1 MKKKIPRKELVNMM
15 TTLVNDPNTIVC
27 EHPLCHQ
34 NLTII
39 RDKNSSSELFRNAV
53 RRLTYLL
60 LYTAT
65 QDLET
70 EEVTTVTPMTECKTQ
85 VLKKDVKIILAPILR
100 AGLIFSDIASE
111 VLPTASIRHIG
122 MYRDEKSLKP
132 VWYYDKT
139 PIMFDDPQK
148 TIVFILDPMIATG
161 NSALDCIKLF
171 ASKRIPVK
179 NIRFVSLIAAPEG
192 LSKIRKNFP
201 DLKITTAHVDE
212 TLSKTGYII
221 PGLGDAGDRIFN
233 TVEN

>member
-1 MKKKIPRKELVNMM
+1 MN
-15 TTLVNDPNTIVC
+15 TTILNDPNTIVC
-27 EHPLCHQ
+27 THPLCEE
-34 NLTII
+34 NLSII
-39 RDKNSSSELFRNAV
+39 RDKNTTAEVFRNAI

-70 EEVTTVTPMTECKTQ
+70 EEVVTQTPITECKTQ

-100 AGLIFSDIASE
+100 AGLIFSDIASDI
-111 VLPTASIRHIG
+111 LPNASIRHIG

-139 PIMFDDPQK
+139 PIMFDEPEK
-148 TIVFILDPMIATG
+148 TVVFILDPMIATG
-161 NSALDCIKLF
+161 NSGLDCIKLF
-171 ASKRIPVK
+171 ASKRIPIS

-192 LSKIRKNFP
+192 LEKIRKYYP
-201 DLKITTAHVDE
+201 DIKITTAHIDE
-212 TLSKTGYII
+212 TLNKSGYII

-233 TVEN
+233 TLGD

>member
-1 MKKKIPRKELVNMM
+1 MIQA
-15 TTLVNDPNTIVC
+15 TLNDPNTTVC
-27 EHPLCHQ
+27 DHPLCQQ
-34 NLTII
+34 NLSTI
-39 RDKNSSSELFRNAV
+39 RDKNTTAEVFRNAI

-70 EEVTTVTPMTECKTQ
+70 EEITTVTPMAECKTQ
-85 VLKKDVKIILAPILR
+85 VLRKDVKIILAPILR
-100 AGLIFSDIASE
+100 AGLIFSDIASDI
-111 VLPTASIRHIG
+111 LPNASIRHIG

-148 TIVFILDPMIATG
+148 TVVFILDPMIATG
-161 NSALDCIKLF
+161 NSGLDCIKLF

-179 NIRFVSLIAAPEG
+179 NIRFVSLISAPEG
-192 LSKIRKNFP
+192 LERIRKHYP
-201 DLKITTAHVDE
+201 DIKITTAHIDE
-212 TLSKTGYII
+212 TLTKTGYII

-233 TVEN
+233 TLGD